1 MIAKAWACLRK
12 DARIDISY
20 RLVFAFD
27 AIDGVLMLVV
37 YGVLAGLFGDRAL
50 DGYTPLGFL
59 LVGVAANSALMTA
72 LICFSQ
78 VVRGV
83 QAVGILKAVMA
94 TPTSPLVTVVLS
106 SIYPMLRAALDLV
119 VWMGVAL
126 LLGAPLVGL
135 SAASVTA
142 TVLVFAGAAL
152 AMAGFGFVAAAFA
165 VVFKRGDPIIWAF
178 ASANMLLAGVLYPTS
193 SLPPVLERLAAWFP
207 STHALNGLRATM
219 LHGAGVA
226 DVAPS
231 LMMLGGWAVVGV
243 PLGLWTLA
251 RALQY
256 AREEGTLGHV

>member
-12 DARIDISY
+12 DVRIDISY

-27 AIDGVLMLVV
+27 AIDGVLMLIV

-83 QAVGILKAVMA
+83 QAVGAIKAMMA

-126 LLGAPLVGL
+126 LLGAPLAGL
-135 SAASVTA
+135 TAGSVTA
-142 TVLVFAGAAL
+142 TVLVFAGAVL

-165 VVFKRGDPIIWAF
+165 VVFKRGDPIIWAL

-219 LHGAGVA
+219 LDGAGVSA
-226 DVAPS
+226 VWPS

-243 PLGLWTLA
+243 PLGLWSLA
-251 RALQY
+251 RAIQY

>member
-12 DARIDISY
+12 DVRIDISY

-27 AIDGVLMLVV
+27 AIDGVLMLIV

-83 QAVGILKAVMA
+83 QAVGVIKAVMA

-106 SIYPMLRAALDLV
+106 SLYPMLRATLDLV
-119 VWMGVAL
+119 VWMGVAF
-126 LLGAPLVGL
+126 LLGAPLAGL
-135 SAASVTA
+135 SVGSLLATA
-142 TVLVFAGAAL
+142 LVFAGAAL

-193 SLPPVLERLAAWFP
+193 SLPPALTWLSMWFP
-207 STHALNGLRATM
+207 ATHALNGLRATM
-219 LHGAGVA
+219 LDGAGIA
-226 DVAPS
+226 DVWPS
-231 LMMLGGWAVVGV
+231 LVMLGGWALVGV
-243 PLGLWTLA
+243 PLGLLVLA
-251 RALQY
+251 RAIQY